1 MSSNQGKKFTLS
13 TDTDLHMDMLADH
26 SKLKIFPNVV
36 ENRQSNI
43 SISGDGKS
51 EDSDDII
58 ENDVNS
64 DSLRFNESS
73 DDEDRTNE
81 THNQTDY
88 DKQKRLHDY
97 QQKMKEQHYNMDR
110 ISEENDD
117 DDDSSKKTSEE
128 KKRATL
134 SELHNM
140 DEVPF
145 HMLDRQT
152 QKFKR
157 MEKYA
162 ELLAIKNTGIKLTKD
177 YSLNSDYEEM
187 CFEVKYW
194 TNFQKKKDAVNLG
207 KGFMMN
213 AVTALEFMNERYDPF
228 GLKLKGWSDQMQIG
242 LDGYDSVFGQLY
254 EKWKG
259 SGREMEPEIKLILMV
274 SASAVSFHASKKM
287 AESLPGLDKVLESNP
302 ELLSKLQGAIN
313 ENISKGNSKPEVTE
327 DDSKRK
333 MYEQMQQL
341 KRQQAKFDELKRK
354 QNDIQENT
362 NRLQEQLNKSK
373 STQPTVSH
381 SGGGISNILD
391 RIRAQ
396 NAMDNADE
404 VLNNSS
410 DSSERVS
417 IKSTLGQEELDDSSN
432 NSSGKNET
440 LTLGSDGK
448 PKRRKR
454 RGKPTISITT

>member
-1 MSSNQGKKFTLS
+1 MSSTNQTKKFTLS
-13 TDTDLHMDMLADH
+13 TDTDLHMDALADH

-36 ENRQSNI
+36 ENKQSNI
-43 SISGDGKS
+43 SISGDAKS
-51 EDSDDII
+51 NESDDII
-58 ENDVNS
+58 DNDVNS
-64 DSLRFNESS
+64 DSLKFNESS
-73 DDEDRTNE
+73 DEDDRTNDNTNTE
-81 THNQTDY
+81 FN
-88 DKQKRLHDY
+88 KQKMLHDY
-97 QQKMKEQHYNMDR
+97 QKKIREEKYNNDK
-110 ISEENDD
+110 ISEEQEE
-117 DDDSSKKTSEE
+117 SSTRQSTED

-134 SELHNM
+134 SELNNL

-145 HMLDRQT
+145 HMLDKQT
-152 QKFKR
+152 QKFKK

-177 YSLNSDYEEM
+177 YNFNSDYEEM

-194 TNFQKKKDAVNLG
+194 TNYKKKKDAVNLG

-242 LDGYDSVFGQLY
+242 LEGYDTVFGQLY

-287 AESLPGLDKVLESNP
+287 ADSLPGLDKILESNP

-313 ENISKGNSKPEVTE
+313 ENISKGNAKPEVTE
-327 DDSKRK
+327 DESKVK

-341 KRQQAKFDELKRK
+341 KKQQAKFDELKKK

-362 NRLQEQLNKSK
+362 DRLQEQLNRNKQN
-373 STQPTVSH
+373 STESNNK
-381 SGGGISNILD
+381 GGIQNILD
-391 RIRAQ
+391 KIRAQ
-396 NAMDNADE
+396 NAVENADN
-404 VLNNSS
+404 VLNDST

-417 IKSTLGQEELDDSSN
+417 VKSTIGHEELDDSSN

-454 RGKPTISITT
+454 RGKSTITITT